1 MSASL
6 RDQLTTPQERA
17 VFWTEYVIRHRGAP
31 QLRCPAAQLSWVEFL
46 LLDVVGIL
54 LLAMLVL
61 MFLLRRLLRAVFAAF
76 FGGHSKKKKE

>member
-17 VFWTEYVIRHRGAP
+17 VFWTEYVIRHQGAP